1 MQLPEVLCQKEPLD
15 GLQRQTLFFFQSF
28 LLRAFEDALWGTAV
42 LVDELDAGGFRRGF
56 EPLASGCLL
65 LAHFDQRLCG
75 NAQPL
80 MQSPDHFERERA
92 PSI

>member
-1 MQLPEVLCQKEPLD
+1 MAFSVKPYSFSRVSSY
-15 GLQRQTLFFFQSF
+15 GLSKTHSG
-28 LLRAFEDALWGTAV
+28 ATAV
-42 LVDELDAGGFRRGF
+42 LVDELDAGGFRRGC

-92 PSI
+92 PSV